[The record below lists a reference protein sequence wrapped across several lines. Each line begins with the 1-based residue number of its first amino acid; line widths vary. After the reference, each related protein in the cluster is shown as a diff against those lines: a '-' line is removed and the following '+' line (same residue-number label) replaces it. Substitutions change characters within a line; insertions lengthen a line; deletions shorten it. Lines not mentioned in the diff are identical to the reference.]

1 VGPWGWIGWWLF
13 DTDGWS
19 SAYFI
24 GDHGVFDGDEW
35 WRKKNI
41 GEAWGGRRPTHG
53 RCGGRT
59 TTGIGEVQ
67 GEGSCRRWC
76 DAEDGGD
83 RQQMEVRVR
92 REKR

>member
-41 GEAWGGRRPTHG
+41 GEAWG
-53 RCGGRT
+53 RT
-59 TTGIGEVQ
+59 TA
-67 GEGSCRRWC
+67 
-76 DAEDGGD
+76 DAW
-83 RQQMEVRVR
+83 EVRWQDDDRHRGGARGGQLPTLV
-92 REKR
+92 